1 MYLFPL
7 HGFFVCA
14 QYTITEN
21 TRAAEEGVDNLK
33 RIGVMEIKKI
43 INHALTCFT
52 RVLGDQGWE
61 SMVLD
66 HLNEEEDEFEVEEDI
81 EEEEYQD
88 EDEIFI

>member
-1 MYLFPL
+1 M
-7 HGFFVCA
+7 CA
-14 QYTITEN
+14 QYTITED

-81 EEEEYQD
+81 EEDEYQD
-88 EDEIFI
+88 EDEIFL